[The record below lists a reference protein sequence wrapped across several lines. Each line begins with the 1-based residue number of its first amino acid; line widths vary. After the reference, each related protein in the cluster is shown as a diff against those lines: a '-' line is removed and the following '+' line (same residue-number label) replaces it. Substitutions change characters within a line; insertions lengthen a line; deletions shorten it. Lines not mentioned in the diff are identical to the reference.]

1 MKHST
6 GRQSEVF
13 WPRIVMRKWLNIRNK
28 ESDFGADPDEGDT
41 QSDSDDEDFERNKG
55 QASNGERRGDGP
67 QFGSNGISSEPIPK
81 LQRRNSETLR
91 SQYID
96 TKEIRICVGTW
107 NVGGKLPPDGLDIN
121 EWLCTDECADIYVL
135 GFQEVVPLNAGNI
148 FGVEDTRP
156 VPQWE
161 NIIREALNI
170 KQPLKKFKSYS
181 DPPSPS
187 RFQPLDEFPDIEDE
201 LLLETDSE
209 GDGEEIHPSNDEP
222 NYAEELNDETVT
234 SKSDVSFTKA
244 STFGD
249 ISNLVSRKENVLLRE
264 FSSPKRLNRLSCL
277 RIEGGMESSEP
288 SPDPKKGMLTRALSR
303 SERVGLSWP
312 EPPMNLLP
320 QVFVEKSNSFKS
332 TKSFR
337 TYNSFRSSNRN
348 DSKRSEEISFLT
360 DMDLESIIY
369 RKRRSPYVRIVSKQ
383 MVGIFLSVWVRRSL
397 RKHIQNLKVS
407 TVGVGAMGYI
417 GNKGSVSVSMSIY
430 QTLFCFVCTHLSSG
444 EKSGDELR
452 RNADVHDIH
461 RRTHF
466 HPVSGVGFAKT
477 ILDHERIIWLGDLN
491 YRINLSY
498 ERVRELISR
507 KEWSKLFEKDQLHRE
522 LKKGGAFDGWK
533 EGTLNFSPTYKYELN
548 SKKYYGDDPK
558 VGRRT
563 PAWCDRI
570 LSSGKGLRLVNY
582 KRNEII
588 LSDHRPVTA
597 IFMAEVEVFS
607 HKKLLKALTFTDAE
621 LEHSGVIQDVE
632 FDVGM
637 SSLVFAEDTSVWE
650 R

>member
-6 GRQSEVF
+6 RRRSEVF

-67 QFGSNGISSEPIPK
+67 QLGSN
-81 LQRRNSETLR
+81 
-91 SQYID
+91 
-96 TKEIRICVGTW
+96 GTW

-161 NIIREALNI
+161 NIIRKALNI

-201 LLLETDSE
+201 VLLETDSE
-209 GDGEEIHPSNDEP
+209 GDGEEIHPSNDDP
-222 NYAEELNDETVT
+222 NYVEELNDETAA

-277 RIEGGMESSEP
+277 RVEGGMESSEP

-360 DMDLESIIY
+360 DIDLESIIY

-417 GNKGSVSVSMSIY
+417 G
-430 QTLFCFVCTHLSSG
+430 

-466 HPVSGVGFAKT
+466 HPVSGIGFAKT

-507 KEWSKLFEKDQLHRE
+507 KEWFKLFEKDQLHRE

-607 HKKLLKALTFTDAE
+607 HKKLQKALTFTDAE
-621 LEHSGVIQDVE
+621 LEHSGIIQDVE